1 MAFLIIEYTQKISD
15 MQEKKRRNWKK
26 KREVVAAQWRATPTT
41 LYWRH
46 EKSHSYQKKKKTAEV
61 LLKKGNIY
69 VGTSEKKD
77 WKFEISEA
85 FLSWA
90 SIKKKSN
97 TFIAMQSYYYLS

>member
-1 MAFLIIEYTQKISD
+1 MAFLIIEYTQKICD

-26 KREVVAAQWRATPTT
+26 RREVVAAQWRATPKA
-41 LYWRH
+41 R
-46 EKSHSYQKKKKTAEV
+46 EKPLLPKKKKKTAEV

-69 VGTSEKKD
+69 VGTTEKKD